1 MTFGRW
7 LITHAIHEEH
17 WVFGIVIGKITFS
30 ENEKDQIEH
39 VLNYFQYSLK
49 GISFLPKMENSV
61 YQQMPYEEITKSKY
75 EELIKKIKTINTNIN
90 VYKIESSPELYC
102 DGDSCQLK

>member
-30 ENEKDQIEH
+30 ENEKALGF
-39 VLNYFQYSLK
+39 VLNL
-49 GISFLPKMENSV
+49 GAGGMIV
-61 YQQMPYEEITKSKY
+61 G
-75 EELIKKIKTINTNIN
+75 
-90 VYKIESSPELYC
+90 YKL
-102 DGDSCQLK
+102 